1 MDIRSK
7 IWLEIKGEPV
17 FGSGREA
24 LFKAIDRTGSINKAA
39 KDIKMSY
46 RKALS
51 YIQTMEQRLGRRLVE
66 RRTGGLHGGG
76 AVLTDEGREFL
87 RKYELLEDGVNE
99 MLNRKFRKIFGNVS
113 KGNKSPFSNQK

>member
-24 LFKAIDRTGSINKAA
+24 LFKAIDKTGSINKAS

-51 YIQTMEQRLGRRLVE
+51 YIQTMEHRYGRRLVD
-66 RRTGGLHGGG
+66 RKTGGLHGGG
-76 AVLTDEGREFL
+76 ASLTNEGREFL
-87 RKYELLEDGVNE
+87 RKYELLEKGVNE
-99 MLNRKFRKIFGNVS
+99 MLNRKFIKIFGNS
-113 KGNKSPFSNQK
+113 RKEIKDEIRK